1 MNNLATRKAKCELR
15 GGDFSSLRRP
25 RRSEMTAAVEGA
37 RLPQPAE
44 NVDDAAGR
52 TPVEGNLQNPSD
64 ALLILAN
71 AANEGGTDATSPQSV
86 FSRGNPSGFPAGP
99 QPSANATYAPLER
112 GILTLELLH
121 HLVDRYSHH
130 YHSFLPI
137 APRSVL
143 QLSSLPTTIEQ
154 DSFLLTA
161 ILVVASQDRPDLV
174 YFHTSIWQYMR
185 QLILD
190 LVFGA
195 KHTQTVGCVEGLLI
209 LGEWQGTSI
218 VESQNDSSGEGASW
232 SIIGLAVR
240 LAYALRLEESSFK
253 GTRTPDDLMLR
264 QRLAWTFTY
273 LSDRQISIRMGQAFW
288 CRGPALST
296 RFTAADFPSLQP
308 KFPYEEDLSSLLEA
322 QVELTTLFGN
332 AHDILF
338 ASKSRT
344 AELMVRGDYTKYID
358 DTMKAVAAWKRC
370 WSEISASRHLKAC
383 LMLMYQYLKLYVNA
397 FAFQAVLYR
406 ASLRKNGSGRLT
418 FPASAMASPDA
429 RHIYQALEA
438 AEDLLKTVIEDID
451 PEKGLRFM
459 PTRFYLY
466 EIHSAV
472 FIFKAR
478 VAGAISNENH
488 EKFVEMMR
496 RFVSSLNRATTG
508 DRHIASRYSKLLQ
521 RLWFDKT
528 ASMPQDPDTS
538 HQDLLSSPGPIGP
551 SLGTSTDPLT
561 TADSLGLQY
570 FDFMDST
577 EGLFSMPL
585 IPPMEQ
591 PMYDN

>member
-1 MNNLATRKAKCELR
+1 MDGRKQPPCFKCLREGASCVLAGSRR
-15 GGDFSSLRRP
+15 GGDFSSLRRS
-25 RRSEMTAAVEGA
+25 RRSETAAEGRIGTDNA
-37 RLPQPAE
+37 
-44 NVDDAAGR
+44 DAGR

-71 AANEGGTDATSPQSV
+71 AANEDGADPISPQSV
-86 FSRGNPSGFPAGP
+86 FSRGQASGFPASQQDGI
-99 QPSANATYAPLER
+99 ATYTPLER

-121 HLVDRYSHH
+121 HLLDRYFHH

-143 QLSSLPTTIEQ
+143 QPASLCTTIEE
-154 DSFLLTA
+154 DPFLLTA

-174 YFHTSIWQYMR
+174 YFHSSIWEYMR

-190 LVFGA
+190 LVFGS
-195 KHTQTVGCVEGLLI
+195 KHTQSVGCVEGLLI

-218 VESQNDSSGEGASW
+218 LETQNDSSGEGASW

-253 GTRTPDDLMLR
+253 GTRTPDEPMLR
-264 QRLAWTFTY
+264 NRLAWTFTY

-308 KFPYEEDLSSLLEA
+308 KFSYEEDLSSLLEA

-358 DTMKAVAAWKRC
+358 DTMKAVAAWQRC
-370 WSEISASRHLKAC
+370 WADISASRHLKAC

-406 ASLRKNGSGRLT
+406 TSLRKTGSGRLT

-438 AEDLLKTVIEDID
+438 AEDLLKTVIDDID
-451 PEKGLRFM
+451 PERGLRFM
-459 PTRFYLY
+459 PTRFFL
-466 EIHSAV
+466 
-472 FIFKAR
+472 
-478 VAGAISNENH
+478 
-488 EKFVEMMR
+488 
-496 RFVSSLNRATTG
+496 
-508 DRHIASRYSKLLQ
+508 
-521 RLWFDKT
+521 
-528 ASMPQDPDTS
+528 
-538 HQDLLSSPGPIGP
+538 
-551 SLGTSTDPLT
+551 
-561 TADSLGLQY
+561 
-570 FDFMDST
+570 
-577 EGLFSMPL
+577 
-585 IPPMEQ
+585 
-591 PMYDN
+591 